1 MTAETFIDG
10 LARGRGRSIGASRPA
25 TRRMRV
31 LARVPLVDATARQR
45 SAPLTVA
52 EDGDRILGR

>member
-1 MTAETFIDG
+1 MLMTIR
-10 LARGRGRSIGASRPA
+10 ARAASIAGPIHDRLIVYA
-25 TRRMRV
+25 
-31 LARVPLVDATARQR
+31 VDATARQR